1 MEKLR
6 IGVIGVGK
14 LGTCHCQ
21 ALARVPSVTLVG
33 MYDASEAA
41 RRQASLTLG
50 VRPYDSM
57 DDLLGQVDAVT
68 VAVPTVAHLDVCR
81 RALTK
86 GVHVFVEKPIASSVA
101 EAEEI
106 IALANRHNLTL
117 QVGHIERFNPAIRA
131 LEGIELAPLFI
142 ESHRLAPFDPR
153 GTDVAVVLDLMIHDI
168 DIILSLVRS
177 EVTHI
182 AANGVAV
189 VSHEPDIANA
199 RIQFTNGC
207 VANVTASRIS
217 QRKMRKMR
225 LFQRDTYISIDFLL
239 HITEVFQMVDLGTPE
254 PAESFSAILGQV
266 DKGARRRKVLYTKL
280 TPPET
285 DALQAELQAFV
296 QAVLTGT
303 PPPVTGEDARRALA
317 VASDIV
323 AIVKQGMPVS

>member
-1 MEKLR
+1 MDQLR

-21 ALARVPSVTLVG
+21 ALARVPLALLVG
-33 MYDASEAA
+33 VYDSSEAA
-41 RRQASLTLG
+41 RHQAALTLG
-50 VRPYDSM
+50 VKPYDSLEA
-57 DDLLGQVDAVT
+57 LLADVDAVT
-68 VAVPTVAHLDVCR
+68 VAVPTVAHLEACR
-81 RALTK
+81 EALAR
-86 GVHVFVEKPIASSVA
+86 GLHVFVEKPIASSMA
-101 EAEEI
+101 EAEQI
-106 IALANRHNLTL
+106 ISLARRQNLTL

-131 LEGIELAPLFI
+131 LEGIELRPLFI

-177 EVTHI
+177 EVSHI

-199 RIQFTNGC
+199 RIQFANGC

-225 LFQRDTYISIDFLL
+225 LFQRDTCISIDFLQR
-239 HITEVFQMVDLGTPE
+239 ITELFQLVDIDAPE
-254 PAESFSAILGQV
+254 PAESFSAILGQI

-280 TPPET
+280 TPPES
-285 DALQAELQAFV
+285 DALQAELAAFV
-296 QAVLTGT
+296 HAVRTGS

-323 AIVKQGMPVS
+323 SIVKQGMPTT